1 MELELLGEKIKEL
14 AKILKGNQVDKFEL
28 RQERIINGIKRIVIS
43 FRIDDTEN
51 FERFIYLTDFVGA
64 YGIEDLSEEK
74 IIKQFDIFFSELE
87 IYLPISKTAGS
98 CLMNLK
104 ADISQAKEKHKVYG
118 PYLKQTVFAESWN
131 NVEFYLNQI
140 EKQIS
145 KLCKVY
151 FEKDCSVIKLLNNL
165 KALAL
170 LALDENSKYSFRLFK
185 HDYRTYRFS
194 DEIVFECLKRIKKNA
209 EKMGSEF

>member
-1 MELELLGEKIKEL
+1 MEIELLGKKIKEL
-14 AKILKGNQVDKFEL
+14 TEILKDKQVSKFEI
-28 RQERIINGIKRIVIS
+28 REERTVNRIKRIVIS
-43 FRIDDTEN
+43 FRIDDAEN
-51 FERFIYLTDFVGA
+51 FERYIYLNDFVGA
-64 YGIEDLSEEK
+64 YGVDDLSEEK

-87 IYLPISKTAGS
+87 VYLPILKTTGS
-98 CLMNLK
+98 YLMNLK
-104 ADISQAKEKHKVYG
+104 ADISRAKEKHKVYG
-118 PYLKQTVFAESWN
+118 PYLEQTVFAESWN

-209 EKMGSEF
+209 KEMGAEF